1 MHDWEVKKR
10 IAQLKEMHNRMLDED
25 DEDIYME
32 WITYGVP
39 DEPTED
45 NFESIAED
53 DAAFKECFELFLK
66 LISEPDY
73 L

>member
-1 MHDWEVKKR
+1 MHDSKTRTRV
-10 IAQLKEMHNRMLDED
+10 AQLKEMHNLMLDAN
-25 DEDIYME
+25 DEDIYPT
-32 WITYGVP
+32 WATLGVP

-45 NFESIAED
+45 NFIDIAQD
-53 DAAFKECFELFLK
+53 DDAFKECFELFLK

>member
-10 IAQLKEMHNRMLDED
+10 ITQLKEMHNRMLDED

-53 DAAFKECFELFLK
+53 NEAFEKCFELFLK